1 VDFAAALEVLR
12 AAGRHEESARPEPL
26 PGTRVGNYEVVGR
39 PLGRGGSG
47 YVYPARH
54 GESGGHFALKLAR
67 AGLQDAERIFREE
80 RHKARLLNHP
90 NILAAHDGG
99 THEGRPFLVFR
110 KLEGHLTD
118 ELRRERYAEEHAALE
133 LMQKLVGAVRF
144 AHGRFIVHCDLKPEN
159 ILFDGDHEPHVAD
172 FGLARTLEASESSGE
187 AWGGTC
193 GWMSPE
199 QVEKGTLG
207 AESDVFSLGVIL
219 YWLLYDGR
227 LPFGRGADF
236 RLRVREEEPA
246 PPAAKSR
253 WASAL
258 AWDLATICQK
268 ALRKLP
274 SDRYQSPAELAIDL
288 ERAADGRFPAGAG
301 SVSYLRRAVRWSRR
315 HPALALA
322 SLTALG
328 LPPYAFSIQNDAL
341 REVRAALRP
350 QLRFSAEAQARA
362 VVSELFGMSLR
373 VDAMAKDPAVV
384 ALLEHP
390 GIGREAPALAAH
402 AAGFDSVNVFTAD
415 GAHHARWPA
424 APDAPMT
431 NLQDTDHFRCAE
443 RLAQELPGP
452 LRLQTEA
459 ALPVCVARAH
469 RSALDGRVKLGLS
482 APLLVDGRL
491 VGVVEASTMARDHFG
506 ALRMNC
512 GSGDCFTALLG
523 PRDRDAPEQPLPVA
537 LSILAQRGVP
547 IGSEMRMPVELSRE
561 ICKKVGCAPDPRHP
575 FQSGEAE
582 PFEID
587 PYVDRVSGA
596 RNLAVVAPV
605 GRTGL
610 SVLVATPYSAT
621 QAKLAGIARAGLS
634 GSWVPLLLGVGAWL
648 LLFFAPNP
656 RWPWRAQ
663 AGREVSRASGRAQ
676 RTT

>member
-1 VDFAAALEVLR
+1 VEFEAALKVLR
-12 AAGRHEESARPEPL
+12 AAGRHDESARTEPRT
-26 PGTRVGNYEVVGR
+26 GTRIGNYEVVGP

-54 GESGGHFALKLAR
+54 CESGGHFALKLAR
-67 AGLQDAERIFREE
+67 HGLPPGIFLEE

-99 THEGRPFLVFR
+99 SHEGRPFLVFR

-118 ELRRERYAEEHAALE
+118 ELRRERYGEEQAALE

-144 AHGRFIVHCDLKPEN
+144 AHGRAILHCDLKPEN
-159 ILFDGDHEPHVAD
+159 ILFDGDHEPHIAD
-172 FGLARTLEASESSGE
+172 FGLARTLEASESSGD

-199 QVEKGTLG
+199 QVEKRSLG
-207 AESDVFSLGVIL
+207 VESDIFSLGVIL

-227 LPFGRGADF
+227 LPFGRSADF
-236 RLRVREEEPA
+236 QLRVREQEPE
-246 PPAAKSR
+246 PPPAKSR
-253 WASAL
+253 FAGSL

-274 SDRYQSPAELAIDL
+274 SDRYQTAAELAIDL
-288 ERAADGRFPAGAG
+288 ERAASGRLPAGAG
-301 SVSYLRRAVRWSRR
+301 SASQLRRSIRWSRR
-315 HPALALA
+315 HPWLALTG
-322 SLTALG
+322 LIVLG
-328 LPPYAFSIQNDAL
+328 LPPYAFSVQNDAL

-373 VDAMAKDPAVV
+373 VDAMAKDPAVS
-384 ALLEHP
+384 ALIEHP

-402 AAGFDSVNVFTAD
+402 AAGFDSVNVFSAD

-424 APDAPMT
+424 APDALGI
-431 NLQDTDHFRCAE
+431 NVQGSDHFRCAE
-443 RLAQELPGP
+443 RLAQELPGRS
-452 LRLQTEA
+452 RLKTGA

-469 RSALDGRVKLGLS
+469 RSGLDGRVKLGLS
-482 APLLVDGRL
+482 TPLLVHGRL
-491 VGVVEASTMARDHFG
+491 VGVVEASTMARDRFG

-547 IGSEMRMPVELSRE
+547 IGSEMRLPVELSRD
-561 ICKKVGCAPDPRHP
+561 ICKKVGCAPDPQHP

-587 PYVDRVSGA
+587 PYVDPVSSA

-621 QAKLAGIARAGLS
+621 QAKLAGIARAGLE
-634 GSWVPLLLGVGAWL
+634 GSWVPLLLGVGSWL
-648 LLFFAPNP
+648 LLFFVPNP
-656 RWPWRAQ
+656 RWPWPAQ
-663 AGREVSRASGRAQ
+663 AGNLVARRS
-676 RTT
+676 